1 MLPDNIFIVYD
12 KQFSDDK
19 KKQQQKTIHFTYKN
33 DVSNFGQT
41 FLTDSVI
48 KIANKTFY
56 NILKICFY
64 AT

>member
-19 KKQQQKTIHFTYKN
+19 KKPKTIHFTYKN

-41 FLTDSVI
+41 FLTDSLI
-48 KIANKTFY
+48 KIANKTF
-56 NILKICFY
+56 L
-64 AT
+64 

>member
-19 KKQQQKTIHFTYKN
+19 KNKPKTIHFTYKN

-41 FLTDSVI
+41 FLTDSLI
-48 KIANKTFY
+48 KIANKTF
-56 NILKICFY
+56 L
-64 AT
+64 

>member
-19 KKQQQKTIHFTYKN
+19 KKPQKTIHFKYKN
-33 DVSNFGQT
+33 DVSDFGQT

-48 KIANKTFY
+48 KIANKTF
-56 NILKICFY
+56 L
-64 AT
+64 

>member
-19 KKQQQKTIHFTYKN
+19 KKTKNKTIHFKYKN
-33 DVSNFGQT
+33 DVSYFRQT

-48 KIANKTFY
+48 KIANKTF
-56 NILKICFY
+56 L
-64 AT
+64 